1 MKKADLILVGGF
13 LGAGKTTLLKAASQV
28 LAADGKNVGVITNDQ
43 TSSLV
48 DTAILKKSAKFTEE
62 VSGSCFC
69 CNFNGFIDAV
79 ESLIAKNMNII
90 LGEPVGSCT
99 DLSAT
104 ILQPVKDLRDHIR
117 LLPLSVVADP
127 TRLDNTLKGDNGGLH
142 PDAAYIVERQFAEAD
157 IILINKSDTLDTAQ
171 LRELIEKTKERYPDK
186 EVMAISAKK
195 GQGIAS
201 WLGMLGAVPQRG
213 ATIVEVDYDRYA
225 SGEAVLG
232 SVNMEIDLKKQTY
245 DWNKFCQD
253 FMEQLAKNLAADKM
267 AVAHA
272 KIMLDCDC
280 CQMTANLVDDSG
292 KPAYTG
298 KVCIANQA
306 HMILNCR
313 AEGEP
318 DAVLA
323 TIEKTLAEVCD
334 KGGIAYTQTAVK
346 SLKPGRPNPTHRYG
360 KVIDVETDPCAVIS
374 LRPIRD

>member
-1 MKKADLILVGGF
+1 MKKVDLILVGGF
-13 LGAGKTTLLKAASQV
+13 LGAGKTTLIKAATQI
-28 LAADGKNVGVITNDQ
+28 LAADGRNVGVITNDQ

-79 ESLIAKNMNII
+79 ENLIAKNMNVI

-104 ILQPVKDLRDHIR
+104 ILQPVKDLRENVR

-127 TRLDNTLKGDNGGLH
+127 ARLECALKGDNGGLH

-171 LRELIEKTKERYPDK
+171 LRELIVKTKERYPDK
-186 EVMAISAKK
+186 EVMAISAKT
-195 GQGIAS
+195 GLGIAS
-201 WLGMLGAVPQRG
+201 WLGMLGALPQRG
-213 ATIVEVDYDRYA
+213 ATIIDVDYDKYA

-232 SVNMEIDLKKQTY
+232 WVNMEIDLKKQTY
-245 DWNKFCQD
+245 DWNRFAQS
-253 FMEQLAKNLAADKM
+253 FMEALAKNLAAAKM

-272 KIMLDCDC
+272 KIMIDCDC
-280 CQMTANLVDDSG
+280 CQMSANLVDDSG
-292 KPAYTG
+292 RPTYTG
-298 KVCIANQA
+298 KACIANQA

-318 DAVLA
+318 GAVLK
-323 TIEKTLAEVCD
+323 TVEKTLADVCG
-334 KGGIAYTQTAVK
+334 KTGIAYDKTAVK
-346 SLKPGRPNPTHRYG
+346 SLKPGRPNPTHRYDR
-360 KVIDVETDPCAVIS
+360 IITLEEDPCYVIS
-374 LRPIRD
+374 MRPQRD